1 MPLLVHGCILA
12 AIVPA
17 ADSLSSSPLLGYGEQ
32 TSEVHFRTP
41 LEDGYQE
48 GAQSLPAIF
57 QGFCATFPGKKK
69 GSVLGSVGGLSLR
82 GNSME
87 DVYNADLRSSTEA
100 LYNYLE
106 PGAFGSTTYGT

>member
-1 MPLLVHGCILA
+1 MPLLVRGCILA

-17 ADSLSSSPLLGYGEQ
+17 ADSLFSSPLLGYGEQ

-48 GAQSLPAIF
+48 GAQSLPATF
-57 QGFCATFPGKKK
+57 QGFCATFPGKK

-87 DVYNADLRSSTEA
+87 DVYNADLRSSKR
-100 LYNYLE
+100 L
-106 PGAFGSTTYGT
+106 STTI